1 MQNLPNQTI
10 SLLSHFSECVNFF
23 YSSCSFADKM
33 QYQFFN
39 DELTILNDWERSD
52 IGWQLWWWLQVTSQ
66 NIYIKYSQIYIE
78 RRFAPKMQITNS
90 KLLFAQLLFFAMES
104 SFVYS
109 CLATI
114 WFSCFAHI
122 MTKRLW
128 DRSSVIL
135 FIVNL

>member
-90 KLLFAQLLFFAMES
+90 KLLFAQLLFFCNGEQLCL
-104 SFVYS
+104 FV
-109 CLATI
+109 
-114 WFSCFAHI
+114 FSYNMIFMFCTHNDETT
-122 MTKRLW
+122 M
-128 DRSSVIL
+128 RSI
-135 FIVNL
+135 ICDIIHC